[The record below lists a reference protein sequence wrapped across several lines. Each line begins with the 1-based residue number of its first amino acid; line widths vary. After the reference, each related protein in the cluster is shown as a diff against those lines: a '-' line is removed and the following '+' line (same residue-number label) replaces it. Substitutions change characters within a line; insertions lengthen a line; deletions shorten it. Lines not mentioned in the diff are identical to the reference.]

1 MPRVVFASVAP
12 ARDVSRLHVRTPLVK
27 SAPLSEIMRRDVYLK
42 LECAQPSGS
51 FKLRGVGR
59 ACALAV
65 ERDGARLLV
74 SSSGGNAGLA
84 TAHAGRE
91 LGAQTVVYVPET
103 TPERVRDALRA
114 YGAEIEVRGTK
125 WSETNA
131 AATARAAACGG
142 AMIHPF
148 EGEDTW
154 DGHSTMIDEI
164 AEDLGGRKPAAV
176 ATCVGGGGLL
186 AGCLRGIERCGW
198 GDDVVVVAMETIGAD
213 SLNASMRAGEVV
225 TLPAITSVAKSLGA
239 ASPSPAVFKMCVE
252 LGDARVRVRAC
263 DDAHAVA
270 ACLRFA
276 DDHRVLVE
284 PACGAALSAAY
295 FPELGALDG
304 ISSDPRAPIVV
315 VVCGGS
321 VIDRASMNELAKAFS
336 LA

>member
-1 MPRVVFASVAP
+1 
-12 ARDVSRLHVRTPLVK
+12 
-27 SAPLSEIMRRDVYLK
+27 MRRDVYLK

-114 YGAEIEVRGTK
+114 YGAEVEVRGTQ
-125 WSETNA
+125 WSEANA

-154 DGHSTMIDEI
+154 DGHSTMMDEI
-164 AEDLGGRKPAAV
+164 AEDLGATKAGGRRDVRRRRRIAGGMSARSRAVRMGRRRRRGGDGDDRGGFAERVDARGRGGDAAGDHERGEISRRGVAV
-176 ATCVGGGGLL
+176 AGG
-186 AGCLRGIERCGW
+186 
-198 GDDVVVVAMETIGAD
+198 V
-213 SLNASMRAGEVV
+213 
-225 TLPAITSVAKSLGA
+225 
-239 ASPSPAVFKMCVE
+239 
-252 LGDARVRVRAC
+252 
-263 DDAHAVA
+263 
-270 ACLRFA
+270 
-276 DDHRVLVE
+276 
-284 PACGAALSAAY
+284 
-295 FPELGALDG
+295 
-304 ISSDPRAPIVV
+304 
-315 VVCGGS
+315 
-321 VIDRASMNELAKAFS
+321 
-336 LA
+336 